1 MKTIHTEIGI
11 GAPAGT
17 VWETICDLDGWEQ
30 WNPIMKASGKVA
42 LGACPTVT
50 ISPPGGKAIQLQ
62 PKITHLEEGKEFRW
76 CSGLRLRFLFQGEH
90 GFRVVPEDVGRC
102 RFEQFEIFS
111 GLLSGTMLS
120 RSGKA
125 IETGFQAMNR
135 MLKREAERRERTRT

>member
-11 GAPAGT
+11 GAPADI
-17 VWETICDLDGWEQ
+17 VWETISDLDGWEQ

-42 LGACPTVT
+42 IGTRPKVT
-50 ISPPGGKAIQLQ
+50 ISPPGSKVMELT
-62 PKITHLEEGKEFRW
+62 PKITHLDEGKEFRW
-76 CSGLRLRFLFQGEH
+76 RDGMLAGLLLQGEH

-102 RFEQFEIFS
+102 RFEQFEVFS
-111 GLLSGTMLS
+111 GVLSGAMVS

-135 MLKREAERRERTRT
+135 MLKREAERRERTRS